1 MFTSTLNLI
10 PITSRLAKVSGS
22 RKLKLTVLSA
32 NTTKTPKKPFGK
44 EGLFVFRAFRVC
56 VRQSTPPENQH
67 DSSLIA

>member
-10 PITSRLAKVSGS
+10 PIPSRLVKVSGS

-44 EGLFVFRAFRVC
+44 EGLFCF
-56 VRQSTPPENQH
+56 
-67 DSSLIA
+67 